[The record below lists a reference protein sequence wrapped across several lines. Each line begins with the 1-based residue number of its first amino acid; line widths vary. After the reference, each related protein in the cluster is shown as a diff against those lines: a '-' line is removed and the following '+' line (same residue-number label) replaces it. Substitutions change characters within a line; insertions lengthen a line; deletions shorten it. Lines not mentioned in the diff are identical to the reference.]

1 MSSGGSRRS
10 WPAGSHTFRYRTA
23 KAHRSGFANRLS
35 ESDDNDLTYFLL
47 AQVKVI
53 QQAITN
59 LKAYLERKARELW
72 DLPQELEGSEGMNQ
86 RQIALLGHPGFRY
99 SVLSHQSS
107 HGVSHQTA
115 CSDLQKLG
123 VVACWRR

>member
-1 MSSGGSRRS
+1 M
-10 WPAGSHTFRYRTA
+10 
-23 KAHRSGFANRLS
+23 
-35 ESDDNDLTYFLL
+35 
-47 AQVKVI
+47 KVI

-59 LKAYLERKARELW
+59 LKAYLERKATELW
-72 DLPQELEGSEGMNQ
+72 DLQQQLEGSEGMNQ

-115 CSDLQKLG
+115 RSDLQKLG